1 MKRIVPVMI
10 GLLLFSV
17 DAVSQEDV
25 LVGADSVRL
34 SLLTCAPGKEVY
46 ALFGH
51 TAIRYECPEK
61 HMDWI
66 FNYGVF
72 DFDTPNFIWRF
83 VKGETDYLL
92 GVASYGH
99 FVEEYRYYNRS
110 VWQQTLNLTAEEKG
124 KLTKFLMKNA
134 RPENRRYRY
143 NFLYD
148 NCATRPRDKI
158 EECLDGSIHYISSD
172 KGRTFRDIIHE
183 FAAGNEWACFGMD
196 FCLGQ
201 ETDKLIDDRQ
211 KMFAPLYLMAYMA
224 SAVVTD
230 TVKEQRLLAGD
241 TCTLVEEV
249 EEKDGAVFAGFP
261 FTPFQTFSILLFVVA
276 LITAFEWK
284 KRRLLWWVDL
294 TLFAFYGVSGCMIAF
309 LIFFSEH
316 PAVSPNYLI
325 VVFHPLH
332 ILCLPWVIRREI
344 KKKRNPYHLLNFIV
358 LTLFILLWGIIP
370 QRIHLAVLPLS
381 LCLWLRS
388 TTNLILTYKKTG

>member
-1 MKRIVPVMI
+1 
-10 GLLLFSV
+10 
-17 DAVSQEDV
+17 
-25 LVGADSVRL
+25 
-34 SLLTCAPGKEVY
+34 
-46 ALFGH
+46 
-51 TAIRYECPEK
+51 
-61 HMDWI
+61 
-66 FNYGVF
+66 F
-72 DFDTPNFIWRF
+72 DFDTPDFIWRF

-92 GVASYGH
+92 GVTTYAH
-99 FVEEYRYYNRS
+99 FLEEYRYYNRS

-124 KLTKFLMKNA
+124 KLVEFLMENA
-134 RPENRRYRY
+134 RSENRTYRY

-158 EECLDGSIHYISSD
+158 EECLSGNIQYMSSD

-201 ETDKLIDDRQ
+201 ETDRWINDRQ
-211 KMFAPLYLMAYMA
+211 KMFAPLYLMSYMA

-230 TVKEQRLLAGD
+230 IEKEQRLLVCD
-241 TCTLVEEV
+241 TSTLVEEM
-249 EEKDGAVFAGFP
+249 EEKENSVFAGFP
-261 FTPFQTFSILLFVVA
+261 FTPLQTFSILFFIVA

-284 KRRLLWWVDL
+284 KRRLLWEVDL
-294 TLFAFYGVSGCMIAF
+294 VLFTLYGVSGCIVAF

-316 PAVSPNYLI
+316 PAVSSNYLI

-332 ILCLPWVIRREI
+332 ILCLPLVIKREI
-344 KKKRNPYHLLNFIV
+344 KKKRNLYHLLNGIV

-388 TTNLILTYKKTG
+388 IANLILTYKKTG

>member
-1 MKRIVPVMI
+1 MKRIVPFVI

-17 DAVSQEDV
+17 DAVSQEDA
-25 LVGADSVRL
+25 LVDADSVRL

-46 ALFGH
+46 SLFGH

-61 HMDWI
+61 HIDWV
-66 FNYGVF
+66 FNYGIF
-72 DFDTPNFIWRF
+72 DFNAPNFIWRF

-92 GVASYGH
+92 GVTSYEH

-124 KLTKFLMKNA
+124 KLAGFLIENA
-134 RPENRRYRY
+134 RPENRKYRY

-158 EECLDGSIHYISSD
+158 EECLNGNIHYISND
-172 KGRTFRDIIHE
+172 RGRTFRDIIHE
-183 FAAGNEWACFGMD
+183 FAFGNEWACFGMD

-201 ETDKLIDDRQ
+201 EIDKLIDDRQ
-211 KMFAPLYLMAYMA
+211 KMFAPLYLMSYMA

-230 TVKEQRLLAGD
+230 NEKEQRLLVCD
-241 TCTLVEEV
+241 TCTLVEEM
-249 EEKDGAVFAGFP
+249 EEKEGSVFAGFP
-261 FTPFQTFSILLFVVA
+261 FTPLQTFSILLFMVA
-276 LITAFEWK
+276 LVTVFELK
-284 KRRLLWWVDL
+284 KRRLLWWIDL
-294 TLFAFYGVSGCMIAF
+294 ALFTVYGVSGCIVAF
-309 LIFFSEH
+309 LVFFSEH

-325 VVFHPLH
+325 LVFHPLH
-332 ILCLPWVIRREI
+332 ILCLPLVIRREI
-344 KKKRNPYHLLNFIV
+344 KKKRNLYHLLNFII

-381 LCLWLRS
+381 LCLLLRS
-388 TTNLILTYKKTG
+388 MSNLILTYKKTG